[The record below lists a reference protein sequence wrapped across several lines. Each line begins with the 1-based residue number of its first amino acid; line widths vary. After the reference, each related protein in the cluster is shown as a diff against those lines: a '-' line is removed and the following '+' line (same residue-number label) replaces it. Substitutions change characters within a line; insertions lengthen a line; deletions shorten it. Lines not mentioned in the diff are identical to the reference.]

1 MAPICN
7 NKHTYTL
14 ISTRAQT
21 NKHTYTNT
29 HASPPPTRCRADVNF
44 RDPQRGDSTAL
55 HVAAASACLNMNTSA
70 DGIGN
75 DRVGDRTDSDD
86 NIVRGVTSELG
97 ALQVRAQVLGQTQVF
112 IPISMKSI
120 QTNIHTGLRALYSR
134 GRMNFMDTS
143 ILLRIHSHIYY
154 IKFVI
159 IIIRDS

>member
-1 MAPICN
+1 
-7 NKHTYTL
+7 
-14 ISTRAQT
+14 
-21 NKHTYTNT
+21 
-29 HASPPPTRCRADVNF
+29 
-44 RDPQRGDSTAL
+44 
-55 HVAAASACLNMNTSA
+55 MNTSA

-159 IIIRDS
+159 IIAT